1 MANFTSQGLID
12 AAVMVIV
19 VVVVVVLLS
28 FLKAQKRGYITNA
41 SVNGP
46 FRANFSPALGA
57 NHTNP
62 KQLAP

>member
-12 AAVMVIV
+12 AAVMVIVV

-46 FRANFSPALGA
+46 FRANFGPALGA

-62 KQLAP
+62 K

>member
-12 AAVMVIV
+12 AAVMVIVVV

-62 KQLAP
+62 K